1 MVRVAN
7 RVLLLLIRTPLG
19 ASMRKSILVLRFS
32 GRHSGRRYQVPV
44 TPHRVDGEVIVLTSA
59 RWRLNFRGGQD
70 VEYVLDGQTAA
81 KRAVLVEDA
90 QTVAE
95 IYAKRIREL
104 GWKAAQRQI
113 GIKINVPRE
122 PTVEELKAAVEQE
135 HLSVVR
141 FEPRP

>member
-32 GRHSGRRYQVPV
+32 GRHSGRRYEVPV
-44 TPHRVDGEVIVLTSA
+44 TAHRVDGEVIVLTSA

-70 VEYVLDGQTAA
+70 VEFALDGQAAA
-81 KRAVLVEDA
+81 KRAILVEDA
-90 QTVAE
+90 RTVAE
-95 IYAKRIREL
+95 IYARRIREL

-113 GIKINVPRE
+113 GIKINVTRE
-122 PTVEELKAAVEQE
+122 PTVDEMTTAVEHE